1 RAGGSARLFGQ
12 SGTPGGPGGIDEPR
26 GDFVWAP
33 CSRRW
38 TCNFDHGADAPH
50 GVDDRRDSRADGR
63 PRLATWWQRVIAAPI
78 DFPVWAILTTV
89 WDHMTVWDHEH
100 L

>member
-1 RAGGSARLFGQ
+1 FGRPIVRAHGTTLTFGVSVWASTIRAGGSARLFGQ

-63 PRLATWWQRVIAAPI
+63 PRLATWWQRVI
-78 DFPVWAILTTV
+78 
-89 WDHMTVWDHEH
+89 
-100 L
+100 